1 MLTVTIYLYLIARK
15 LFVQQMTI
23 SIIKEE
29 SMPKKHVH
37 FIQLLSNFDSS
48 KHIQELNKP
57 FRGV

>member
-15 LFVQQMTI
+15 LTI

-29 SMPKKHVH
+29 SMPKNM
-37 FIQLLSNFDSS
+37 FILLNFLSNFDSS
-48 KHIQELNKP
+48 RHIQELNKP

>member
-29 SMPKKHVH
+29 SMPKNM
-37 FIQLLSNFDSS
+37 FILLNFLSNFDSS
-48 KHIQELNKP
+48 RHIQELNKP